1 MADRIGR
8 IIGLI
13 FTTRR
18 LMHEQK
24 TGKTGSFL
32 QFVTLAY
39 AKEHTPS
46 MTEIALFLGVSSPS
60 ATSLVRNLAAS
71 GLVVRREVAGDRRMV
86 RIAITRKGETF
97 LASHRVLM
105 EEGMRAR
112 LSKLT
117 GKEQLQLESILSKIV
132 AGNIRNDVTE

>member
-32 QFVTLAY
+32 HFITLSYVKA
-39 AKEHTPS
+39 EVPS
-46 MTEIALFLGVSSPS
+46 MTEIAGFLGVSSPS
-60 ATSLVRNLAAS
+60 ATSLIRNLAAA
-71 GLVVRREVAGDRRMV
+71 GLVARREV
-86 RIAITRKGETF
+86 
-97 LASHRVLM
+97 
-105 EEGMRAR
+105 
-112 LSKLT
+112 
-117 GKEQLQLESILSKIV
+117 
-132 AGNIRNDVTE
+132 